1 MGPDCGT
8 AIINGVGLCFANE
21 VRSGDIE
28 LSALLVQA
36 YQEVSVQIHKYGYG
50 ISQLIGTGG
59 RDLSAEIGGLM
70 MLDGLDALMVD
81 EQTKAILL
89 ISKPPAP
96 EVTEKILKN

>member
-1 MGPDCGT
+1 M
-8 AIINGVGLCFANE
+8 
-21 VRSGDIE
+21 
-28 LSALLVQA
+28 
-36 YQEVSVQIHKYGYG
+36 
-50 ISQLIGTGG
+50 
-59 RDLSAEIGGLM
+59 SAEIGGLM